1 MDQTFKQKL
10 FFPFICIQIAI
21 LIGTFMLNSCKTQTE
36 EKNKE
41 QLNILWLVT
50 EDMGVFFN
58 FTLTFGSSFGR
69 VRIILIKTGH
79 NFLRCTVKLWSRP
92 LQVNHLKKEPMLYY
106 KILISRVP
114 DPKFSF
120 RNTMETWR
128 AFWFGPSKAS
138 EFENSAVSIQFSL
151 DV

>member
-1 MDQTFKQKL
+1 MRMRVQCSFPMGMKFQV
-10 FFPFICIQIAI
+10 FFSP
-21 LIGTFMLNSCKTQTE
+21 GTNFRPIFPMGRGSHR
-36 EKNKE
+36 
-41 QLNILWLVT
+41 VS
-50 EDMGVFFN
+50 DMGVFFN